1 MEEVESILDEVQH
14 ARLIL
19 DLENVCTQAN
29 VPSKFVHQ
37 SATKYCGPGELDWI
51 RQFHFFRQE
60 YAGLCIEGGVGH
72 ANKCMSIA
80 GALLRNFIDARV
92 YNLNALIEEKGDA
105 PEPTVLLV
113 PNLCF
118 ESYGKTLPAH
128 EVQKL
133 YDVLLKRFI
142 GNRPTVVCI
151 ESMKGLETA
160 YGTLITEHIRD
171 NFKII

>member
-1 MEEVESILDEVQH
+1 MEVVDSILDDLQH

-19 DLENVCTQAN
+19 DMESVCAQAN
-29 VPSKFVHQ
+29 VPAKFIHQ
-37 SATKYCGPGELDWI
+37 SAKNWCGPGELDWI
-51 RQFHFFRQE
+51 AQFHSYRTQ
-60 YAGLCIEGGVGH
+60 YAGLCIEGGIGH
-72 ANKCMSIA
+72 ANRCMAVA

-92 YNLNALIEEKGDA
+92 YNLNALIEEKGEVVD
-105 PEPTVLLV
+105 PTVLLI

-142 GNRPTVVCI
+142 ANRPTVVCI
-151 ESMKGLETA
+151 ESMKGLEQA
-160 YGTLITEHIRD
+160 YGALLSEHVRD